1 MASAAKTTQIVEL
14 VSKET
19 GMSSKDAKAAVK
31 ATFAAVGKLLKKNDR
46 VVVTGVGSFSKKIRP
61 ADKGGKKATNPFTGA
76 SYITKPKPAKT
87 SVKFRAGKDFL

>member
-1 MASAAKTTQIVEL
+1 MASSAKITQVAEL

-19 GMSSKDAKAAVK
+19 GMSAKDSKAAVK

-46 VVVTGVGSFSKKIRP
+46 VGITGVGTFSKKIRP

-76 SYITKPKPAKT
+76 AYITKPKPAKT
-87 SVKFRAGKDFL
+87 SIKFRAGKGFF